1 MPIQIIKNGD
11 VMQNAAIYYAAKAED
26 KSLILKHIN
35 LNKFVLATI
44 HRQENTD
51 SLENL
56 KSIITGLNEIN
67 RQIQV
72 VVPIHP
78 RTRNI
83 LSQLNIIPEFKIIDP
98 VGYFDMIMLLKSCE
112 LVITDSGGVQKEAF
126 FFGKHCITLREQTE
140 WVELV
145 ENGFNILVGSDS
157 SKLNE
162 AFEFFKTKKSDFS
175 LNLYGNGHAAEK
187 AARFIS
193 QI

>member
-1 MPIQIIKNGD
+1 
-11 VMQNAAIYYAAKAED
+11 
-26 KSLILKHIN
+26 
-35 LNKFVLATI
+35 
-44 HRQENTD
+44 
-51 SLENL
+51 
-56 KSIITGLNEIN
+56 
-67 RQIQV
+67 V

-83 LSQLNIIPEFKIIDP
+83 LAQQNIIPEFKLIDP

-145 ENGFNILVGSDS
+145 ENGFNILAGSDS
-157 SKLNE
+157 IKLKE

-175 LNLYGNGHAAEK
+175 VNLYGNGHAAEQ
-187 AARFIS
+187 AAQFILNF
-193 QI
+193 